1 MSAEWLATFTVAVIY
16 AMVAVAT
23 QLGMTSGGFSLA
35 PVGWMAVG
43 AYASGVATTKWA
55 AGPWTALGVGLALA
69 AVGGPLIM
77 SPVRR
82 VSGLYYALISLA
94 FVLVL
99 QAVLGNIDYTG
110 GPAGMYGLPLVT
122 TLPLALAAFV
132 PVAAIAIWLSTG
144 DRGRRMRAAGQDR
157 VVARTLGVN
166 VYRLQLVV
174 GAISAGIGVLAGV
187 LYAGFVGYVDP
198 TQFTFGLVVQILVM
212 VIIGGRASWIGASLG
227 AVLITILPVALRP
240 LADYRDVVNGA
251 LLIAVMVFAPGGL
264 FAIGNALYRLV
275 RRSPDAARGGA
286 ATSTGDPEN
295 GDRPLTARPERG
307 VHEPSRG

>member
-1 MSAEWLATFTVAVIY
+1 MSAEWLATLTVAVIF

-23 QLGMTSGGFSLA
+23 QLGMISGGFSLA

-43 AYASGVATTKWA
+43 AYASGVATTEWS
-55 AGPWTALGVGLALA
+55 AGPWTALGVGLVLA

-99 QAVLGNIDYTG
+99 QALLGNLDYTG
-110 GPAGMYGLPLVT
+110 GPAGLYGLPLVT
-122 TLPLALAAFV
+122 TLPLALVAFV
-132 PVAAIAIWLSTG
+132 PVAGIATWLSSG

-157 VVARTLGVN
+157 VVAQTLGVN
-166 VYRLQLVV
+166 VYRLQLFI
-174 GAISAGIGVLAGV
+174 GAVSAGIGVLAGV

-198 TQFTFGLVVQILVM
+198 TQFTFGLVVQVLVM
-212 VIIGGRASWIGASLG
+212 VIIGGRGSWVGAALG

-240 LADYRDVVNGA
+240 LAGYRDVVNGA

-264 FAIGNALYRLV
+264 FAIVTGLYRLV
-275 RRSPDAARGGA
+275 RRPRDGGSTAAVPMTETAG
-286 ATSTGDPEN
+286 TSGHAVTT
-295 GDRPLTARPERG
+295 RPQGG
-307 VHEPSRG
+307 VHEPSRR

>member
-1 MSAEWLATFTVAVIY
+1 
-16 AMVAVAT
+16 
-23 QLGMTSGGFSLA
+23 
-35 PVGWMAVG
+35 
-43 AYASGVATTKWA
+43 
-55 AGPWTALGVGLALA
+55 VGLALA

-122 TLPLALAAFV
+122 TLPLALAALV
-132 PVAAIAIWLSTG
+132 PVAAIAVWLSTG

-157 VVARTLGVN
+157 VVAQTLGVN
-166 VYRLQLVV
+166 VYRLQLAV

-212 VIIGGRASWIGASLG
+212 VVIGGRASWIGACLG

-240 LADYRDVVNGA
+240 LAEYRDVVNGA

-264 FAIGNALYRLV
+264 FGIGKALYRLV
-275 RRSPDAARGGA
+275 RRSSDAGQGAA
-286 ATSTGDPEN
+286 ATSTREPEE
-295 GDRPLTARPERG
+295 GGRLLTAGAEGG
-307 VHEPSRG
+307 VHEPSRR